1 MDDESPQ
8 HTATLVATIIVLV
21 IIIGGVIL
29 ARALMH
35 NVQLQNC
42 IFSGQKNCAAPPDA
56 DR

>member
-42 IFSGQKNCAAPPDA
+42 IFSGQKNCAAPADA